1 MPKRGA
7 FALGLTAFALALL
20 LNFQTP
26 TEVPALSSRGTGSAA
41 GTGSTGAAPG
51 TGSTTGGAGTSS
63 GAKANATGT
72 RTVTGQLEDTR
83 FGPVQVAITLNGT
96 QIVDVTAV
104 ALPSGGRS
112 GQISNYVEPIL
123 RSEALQVQGSNIDG
137 VSGATFTSMAYAQ
150 SLQAALDS
158 AGS

>member
-26 TEVPALSSRGTGSAA
+26 TEVPAASSRGTGSAA
-41 GTGSTGAAPG
+41 GTGAATG
-51 TGSTTGGAGTSS
+51 TGSTTGGTGTSS

-83 FGPVQVAITLNGT
+83 FGPVQVAVTLNGR
-96 QIVDVTAV
+96 QIVDITAV

-123 RSEALQVQGSNIDG
+123 RSQALQAQGPGIDG

>member
-26 TEVPALSSRGTGSAA
+26 TEVPAASSRGTGSAA
-41 GTGSTGAAPG
+41 GTGAATG
-51 TGSTTGGAGTSS
+51 TGSTTGGTGTSS

-83 FGPVQVAITLNGT
+83 FGPVQVAVTLNGR
-96 QIVDVTAV
+96 QIVDITAV

-123 RSEALQVQGSNIDG
+123 RSEVLQAQGPNIDG